1 MADKKNPLDKLSA
14 QDKARLTKASYLIS
28 GMSLFMRWAST
39 FPRYEIKNHPKH
51 SNVKLFSTVQSG
63 RFCLAF
69 QDDAVYL
76 GVQQTEAVWLKN
88 IPLDFAIADDRLY
101 LTVPGVE
108 AIDIK
113 FPTITIG
120 IEVESEHQLQKI
132 KNYDSL
138 SFVEVRVKGGVVSE
152 VVGLLRDEIPLL
164 NDGLKSGLNHHSNVA
179 ATVVS
184 MNDFL

>member
-1 MADKKNPLDKLSA
+1 MAEQKNPVDKLSA

-28 GMSLFMRWAST
+28 GMSLFIRWAST
-39 FPRYEIKNHPKH
+39 FTRYEIKNHPKH
-51 SNVKLFSTVQSG
+51 SNVKLLSAVQSG

-69 QDDAVYL
+69 TDDAVCL
-76 GVQQTEAVWLKN
+76 GVQQTEAVWLKD

-101 LTVPGVE
+101 LTVPAVE

-120 IEVESEHQLQKI
+120 IDIESDHLVQKL
-132 KNYDSL
+132 KSFDTL

-152 VVGLLRDEIPLL
+152 VIGPLRSDIPLL
-164 NDGLKSGLNHHSNVA
+164 NDGLKSGLMHHSNVA
-179 ATVVS
+179 ATVVT